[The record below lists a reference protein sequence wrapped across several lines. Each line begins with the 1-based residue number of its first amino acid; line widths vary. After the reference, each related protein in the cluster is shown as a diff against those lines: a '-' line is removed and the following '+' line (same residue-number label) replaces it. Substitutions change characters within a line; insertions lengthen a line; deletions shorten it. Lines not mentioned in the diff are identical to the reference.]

1 MEKILLPVDDSEE
14 SWRAVHYAIEV
25 ALNTG
30 ASLELVHIVPADL
43 PVVSDVFC
51 PNLDEIEK
59 MWEEHGRDLLDK
71 MIGTRH
77 DHVQVT
83 SRLEKGETSQTILE
97 LARRGRYNLIVMG
110 TKGLSWL
117 KRAIYGHSSVC
128 SEVVAHA
135 PCPVLVV
142 H

>member
-14 SWRAVHYAIEV
+14 SWRAVHYAVEI
-25 ALNTG
+25 ASNTG
-30 ASLELVHIVPADL
+30 ASLELVHILPSDL

-117 KRAIYGHSSVC
+117 KRAIYGYSSIC
-128 SEVVAHA
+128 SEVVEHA